1 MAQNTNSGKRPQI
14 AVLANTYK
22 THLHTQHIVDR
33 ILDGYGFGGIFY
45 HPRLEVVSL
54 FVEQRG
60 EGDLVPERAQR
71 HPGMKVYPTIA
82 QALTRGTGK
91 LAVDGVVYVGEHG
104 VYPRNEKGQTEY
116 PRYQF
121 FQQTVG
127 VFKASGRSVPYFND
141 KHLSWKWEWAK
152 DMYDTSRRMGF
163 PLMAGSSVT
172 VTWRMPQVEIPLNAP
187 IRGALCIAYG
197 NVDSYDIH
205 ALETVQCMVERRKGG
220 ETGVEWLQAYCGEN
234 FWRAFEQEVW
244 SPVLFKAALCRS
256 ETLRSGRETYT
267 GVYPTLAEMKALARD
282 PVAYHYQYKDGLRG
296 TIMLMNGLVE
306 DFTFAAAIEGQARPF
321 STLMYLS
328 HKTQNGTLESYFN
341 PLVHFIEQMMLT
353 GREPYPVE
361 RVLLATG
368 MVCAGI
374 DSLFQ
379 GQQRIQTPHL
389 AIQYQPGK
397 SALRTT

>member
-1 MAQNTNSGKRPQI
+1 MAQNTSSSKRPQI

-33 ILDGYGFGGIFY
+33 ILDGYGFGNVF
-45 HPRLEVVSL
+45 HHSPLDVVSL
-54 FVEQRG
+54 FVEQHG
-60 EGDLVPERAQR
+60 EGDLTPERAMR
-71 HPGMKVYPTIA
+71 HPGLKVYPTIA

-104 VYPRNEKGQTEY
+104 NYLRNEKGQTEY

-121 FQQTVG
+121 FQQTVD

-172 VTWRMPQVEIPLNAP
+172 VTWRMPQVEMPLNAP
-187 IRGALCIAYG
+187 IREAVCVAYG

-205 ALETVQCMVERRKGG
+205 ALEAIQCMVERRKGG
-220 ETGVEWLQAYCGEN
+220 ETGVEWLQAYRGDN
-234 FWRAFEQEVW
+234 FWKAYEQEVW
-244 SPVLFKAALCRS
+244 SHALFKTALCRS
-256 ETLRSGRETYT
+256 ETLRSGRETFT
-267 GVYPTLAEMKALARD
+267 GVYPTLGQMKALARN
-282 PVAYHYQYKDGLRG
+282 PVAYHYRYKDGLRA

-306 DFTFAAAIEGQARPF
+306 DFTFAAAIDGQPKPF
-321 STLMYLS
+321 SNLFYLS
-328 HKTQNGTLESYFN
+328 HKTQNATIESYFN
-341 PLVHFIEQMMLT
+341 PLVHFIEQFMQT
-353 GREPYPVE
+353 GKEQYPVE

-379 GQQRIQTPHL
+379 GQRRIETPHL
-389 AIQYQPGK
+389 AIRYQPAK